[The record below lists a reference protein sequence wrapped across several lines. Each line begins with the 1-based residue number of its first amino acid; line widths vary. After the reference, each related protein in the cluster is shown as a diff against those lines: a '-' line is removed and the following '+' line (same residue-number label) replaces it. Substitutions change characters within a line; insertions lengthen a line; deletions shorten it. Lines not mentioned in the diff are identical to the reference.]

1 MSVRRHIAAGREG
14 ARNTPRPCTS
24 DCGTQ
29 HSNDVAPQAYYT
41 LFEFYLQGRGKGRAF
56 AFWRCWVSCSAPLY
70 VSGGFP
76 GRGLVPAPLWG
87 KSAGLHDK
95 GDSRRMKKQITA
107 FALALALCL
116 GLAVPVSAAG
126 FSDVPASHW
135 AYEQI
140 NRAVT
145 DGIVGGYADGSFR
158 PAAPVSYAAFS
169 LMLARAFYSG
179 ELAAYP
185 NGGTEAGEAI
195 MNRHNILRDTS
206 RMSRS
211 SGSYLPRE
219 DMAQCM
225 YNLLLDKGAKIPPDT
240 EYVKSIGSMSDFQN
254 INPNCRRAVMVCY
267 TIGLLGGLGDG
278 SFAPQNSMNRAQA
291 AVVIGRL
298 QDYVQ
303 GNGGTAG
310 VVEIPS
316 GLEPKAPPQAG
327 DAPEVKE
334 LPAFKLMDGE
344 NVQQMMAR
352 VMADVTYTP
361 GYLSDGQPITE
372 DNIKALLAK
381 TEASMPEGTD
391 WDEDD
396 RFNYSGK
403 LGYGG
408 ACNSWGYAVS
418 DYLFGKE
425 APLTKHQNFDQLK
438 VGDVVWMKNSAT
450 NYSHVYVVT
459 SLTNPYW
466 GPDAYSICDGNVS
479 GKVSWDGDGR
489 FSTFEKPEVASGTYI
504 YSRY

>member
-1 MSVRRHIAAGREG
+1 
-14 ARNTPRPCTS
+14 
-24 DCGTQ
+24 
-29 HSNDVAPQAYYT
+29 
-41 LFEFYLQGRGKGRAF
+41 
-56 AFWRCWVSCSAPLY
+56 
-70 VSGGFP
+70 
-76 GRGLVPAPLWG
+76 
-87 KSAGLHDK
+87 
-95 GDSRRMKKQITA
+95 MKKQITA

-489 FSTFEKPEVASGTYI
+489 FSTFTSSAV
-504 YSRY
+504 R

>member
-1 MSVRRHIAAGREG
+1 
-14 ARNTPRPCTS
+14 
-24 DCGTQ
+24 
-29 HSNDVAPQAYYT
+29 
-41 LFEFYLQGRGKGRAF
+41 
-56 AFWRCWVSCSAPLY
+56 
-70 VSGGFP
+70 
-76 GRGLVPAPLWG
+76 
-87 KSAGLHDK
+87 
-95 GDSRRMKKQITA
+95 MKKQITA

-425 APLTKHQNFDQLK
+425 ATLTKHQNFDQLK

>member
-1 MSVRRHIAAGREG
+1 
-14 ARNTPRPCTS
+14 
-24 DCGTQ
+24 
-29 HSNDVAPQAYYT
+29 
-41 LFEFYLQGRGKGRAF
+41 
-56 AFWRCWVSCSAPLY
+56 
-70 VSGGFP
+70 
-76 GRGLVPAPLWG
+76 
-87 KSAGLHDK
+87 
-95 GDSRRMKKQITA
+95 MKKQITA

-145 DGIVGGYADGSFR
+145 DGIVGGYQDGTFR

-195 MNRHNILRDTS
+195 MNRHNILRDTG

-211 SGSYLPRE
+211 SSSDLPRE

-254 INPNCRRAVMVCY
+254 INLSCRRAVMVCY
-267 TIGLLGGLGDG
+267 TIGLLGGQKDG
-278 SFAPQNSMNRAQA
+278 GFGPQNSMNRAQA

-298 QDYVQ
+298 QDYIQ

-316 GLEPKAPPQAG
+316 GPEPKAPPQAG
-327 DAPEVKE
+327 NTPEVKE

-352 VMADVTYTP
+352 VMANVTYTP
-361 GYLSDGQPITE
+361 GYLSNGQPITE
-372 DNIKALLAK
+372 DNIKALLAEIE
-381 TEASMPEGTD
+381 TSMPEGTP

-438 VGDVVWMKNSAT
+438 VGDVVWMKNSKT
-450 NYSHVYVVT
+450 GYSHVYVVT

-466 GPDAYSICDGNVS
+466 GEDAYSICDGNNS
-479 GKVSWDGDGR
+479 NGVSWDGDGR